1 MKYEYAYGIDKH
13 CKSLQKRAM
22 MPKSAQGGVLKYPC
36 QAQSKQND
44 PAPHNTIQRLESALF
59 IFCSECHP
67 QYKFPNKTITC
78 FSSWPMKTGE
88 DYEREAVIEFRV
100 TFFGFV

>member
-1 MKYEYAYGIDKH
+1 MD
-13 CKSLQKRAM
+13 
-22 MPKSAQGGVLKYPC
+22 
-36 QAQSKQND
+36 
-44 PAPHNTIQRLESALF
+44 QRLESALF

-67 QYKFPNKTITC
+67 QYKFPNKTIIC
-78 FSSWPMKTGE
+78 FSSWPMKTDE